1 MIEPRAWMISDPDG
15 ELATAVTMRPQ
26 NPVSETGLV
35 IDKLVTVAD
44 VLAALRQPSE
54 AMVEAGGKYCL
65 DATNARMKSIFLAML
80 NQFEK
85 ALSSC

>member
-44 VLAALRQPSE
+44 VLDALREQQP
-54 AMVEAGGKYCL
+54 
-65 DATNARMKSIFLAML
+65 
-80 NQFEK
+80 
-85 ALSSC
+85 